1 MILIDVSQI
10 LFASATMSMK
20 NGKTDIGIVRHMTL
34 NSIKKYRK
42 DYFDEYGELVIC
54 CDGKHSWRREF
65 FPQYKAMRKS
75 GRETSSVDWSEIFE
89 MFNQLKRE
97 IKENFPYRVIE
108 VDTAEADDIIGT
120 LIIRQREEGEK
131 VLIVSSDKDFIQL
144 QREENV
150 SQYSPATKK
159 FLNGVDPQEYLKE
172 HILRGDKG
180 DGIPNVLSDDNVIV
194 DGIRQ
199 TPIRKKNLELWMN
212 GSLPSE
218 HTLRFER
225 NTELIDLRYTPW
237 NIQLKI
243 LEQKNTE
250 PIGNRDKLPEYF
262 KEHKLEVLEKHIND
276 F

>member
-20 NGKTDIGIVRHMTL
+20 NNKTDIGIVRHMTL

>member
-1 MILIDVSQI
+1 MILIDLSQI
-10 LFASATMSMK
+10 LFASASMSMK
-20 NGKTDIGIVRHMTL
+20 NGKVDINIIRHMTL
-34 NSIKKYRK
+34 NSLKKYRTEH
-42 DYFDEYGELVIC
+42 FDEYGELVIC

-75 GRETSSVDWSEIFE
+75 GRESSSVKWSEIFE
-89 MFNQLKRE
+89 MFNQLKEE
-97 IKENFPYRVIE
+97 IKENFPYRVIQ

-120 LIIRQREEGEK
+120 LVIRKREEGEK
-131 VLIVSSDKDFIQL
+131 TLIISSDKDFIQL
-144 QREENV
+144 QMNDNV
-150 SQYSPATKK
+150 FQYSPTTKK

-180 DGIPNVLSDDNVIV
+180 DGIPNVLSGDNAIV
-194 DGIRQ
+194 DRIRQ

-237 NIQLKI
+237 DIQNKI
-243 LEQKNTE
+243 LEQKNQE
-250 PIGNRDKLPEYF
+250 PIGNRNKLPAYF
-262 KEHKLEVLEKHIND
+262 TENNLEVLSNYIGD

>member
-20 NGKTDIGIVRHMTL
+20 NNKTDIGIVRHMTL

-120 LIIRQREEGEK
+120 LIIRQREKGEK
-131 VLIVSSDKDFIQL
+131 VLIISSDKDFIQL

>member
-120 LIIRQREEGEK
+120 LIIRQREKGEK
-131 VLIVSSDKDFIQL
+131 VLIISSDKDFIQL

-172 HILRGDKG
+172 HILRGDKS
-180 DGIPNVLSDDNVIV
+180 DGIPNVLSADDCIV
-194 DGIRQ
+194 SGIRQ
-199 TPIRKKNLELWMN
+199 VPLTKKNLKLWMN
-212 GSLPSE
+212 GSLPKE
-218 HTLRFER
+218 HAQRHER

>member
-1 MILIDVSQI
+1 MILIDMSQI
-10 LFASATMSMK
+10 LFAAASMSMK
-20 NGKTDIGIVRHMTL
+20 NGKADINIVRHMTL
-34 NSIKKYRK
+34 NSLKKYRK
-42 DYFDEYGELVIC
+42 EYFDEYGELVIC

-75 GRETSSVDWSEIFE
+75 GREASSVDWGEIFE

-150 SQYSPATKK
+150 FQYSPATKK

-180 DGIPNVLSDDNVIV
+180 DGIPNVLSGDNAIV
-194 DGIRQ
+194 DRIRQ

-237 NIQLKI
+237 DIQNKI
-243 LEQKNTE
+243 LEQKNQE
-250 PIGNRDKLPEYF
+250 PIGNRNLLPSYF
-262 KEHKLEVLEKHIND
+262 EEHKLEVLEKHIND

>member
-159 FLNGVDPQEYLKE
+159 FLNGVDPQEYLRE
-172 HILRGDKG
+172 HILRGDKS
-180 DGIPNVLSDDNVIV
+180 DGIPNVLSDDDCIV
-194 DGIRQ
+194 SGIRQ
-199 TPIRKKNLELWMN
+199 VPLTKKNLKLWMN
-212 GSLPSE
+212 GSLPKE
-218 HTLRFER
+218 HAQRHER

>member
-1 MILIDVSQI
+1 MILIDMSQI
-10 LFASATMSMK
+10 LFAAASMSMK
-20 NGKTDIGIVRHMTL
+20 NGKADINIVRHMTL
-34 NSIKKYRK
+34 NSLKKYRK
-42 DYFDEYGELVIC
+42 EYFDEYGELVIC

-75 GRETSSVDWSEIFE
+75 GREASSVDWGEIFE

-97 IKENFPYRVIE
+97 IKENFPYRVIQ

-150 SQYSPATKK
+150 FQYSPATKK

-180 DGIPNVLSDDNVIV
+180 DGIPNVLSGDNAIV
-194 DGIRQ
+194 DRIRQ

-237 NIQLKI
+237 DIQNKI
-243 LEQKNTE
+243 LEQKNQE
-250 PIGNRDKLPEYF
+250 PIGNRNLLPTYF
-262 KEHKLEVLEKHIND
+262 EEHKLEVLEKHIND

>member
-120 LIIRQREEGEK
+120 LIIRQREKGEK
-131 VLIVSSDKDFIQL
+131 VLIISSDKDFIQL

-243 LEQKNTE
+243 LEQKNIE

>member
-1 MILIDVSQI
+1 MILIDMSQI
-10 LFASATMSMK
+10 LFAAASMSMK
-20 NGKTDIGIVRHMTL
+20 NGKADINIVRHMTL
-34 NSIKKYRK
+34 NSLKKYRK
-42 DYFDEYGELVIC
+42 EYFDEYGELVIC

-75 GRETSSVDWSEIFE
+75 GREASSVDWGEIFQ

-150 SQYSPATKK
+150 FQYSPATKK

-180 DGIPNVLSDDNVIV
+180 DGIPNVLSGDNVIV

-237 NIQLKI
+237 DIQNKI
-243 LEQKNTE
+243 LEQKNQE
-250 PIGNRDKLPEYF
+250 PIGNRNLLPSYF
-262 KEHKLEVLEKHIND
+262 EEHKLEVLEKHIND

>member
-75 GRETSSVDWSEIFE
+75 GRETSSVDWSEIFG

-159 FLNGVDPQEYLKE
+159 FLNGVDPQEYLRE
-172 HILRGDKG
+172 HILRGDKS
-180 DGIPNVLSDDNVIV
+180 DGITNVLSDDDCIV
-194 DGIRQ
+194 SGIRQ
-199 TPIRKKNLELWMN
+199 VPLTKKNLKLWMN
-212 GSLPSE
+212 GSLPKE
-218 HTLRFER
+218 HAQRHER

>member
-1 MILIDVSQI
+1 MILIDMSQI
-10 LFASATMSMK
+10 LFAAASMSMK
-20 NGKTDIGIVRHMTL
+20 NGKADINIVRHMTL
-34 NSIKKYRK
+34 NSLKKYRK
-42 DYFDEYGELVIC
+42 EYFDEYGELVIC

-75 GRETSSVDWSEIFE
+75 GREASSVDWGEIFE

-120 LIIRQREEGEK
+120 LSIRQREEGEK

-150 SQYSPATKK
+150 FQYSPATKK

-180 DGIPNVLSDDNVIV
+180 DGIPNVLSGDNAIV
-194 DGIRQ
+194 DRIRQ

-237 NIQLKI
+237 DIQNKI
-243 LEQKNTE
+243 LEQKNQE
-250 PIGNRDKLPEYF
+250 PIGNRNLLPSYF
-262 KEHKLEVLEKHIND
+262 EEHKLEVLEKHIND

>member
-20 NGKTDIGIVRHMTL
+20 NNKTDIGIVRHMTL

-54 CDGKHSWRREF
+54 CDGKHSWRRKF

-120 LIIRQREEGEK
+120 LIIRQREKGEK
-131 VLIVSSDKDFIQL
+131 VLIISSDKDFIQL

>member
-1 MILIDVSQI
+1 MSQI
-10 LFASATMSMK
+10 LFAAASMSMK
-20 NGKTDIGIVRHMTL
+20 NGKADINIVRHMTL
-34 NSIKKYRK
+34 NSLKKYRK
-42 DYFDEYGELVIC
+42 EYFDEYGELVIC

-75 GRETSSVDWSEIFE
+75 GREASSVDWGEIFE

-120 LIIRQREEGEK
+120 LSIRQREEGEK

-150 SQYSPATKK
+150 FQYSPATKK

-180 DGIPNVLSDDNVIV
+180 DGIPNVLSGDNAIV
-194 DGIRQ
+194 DRIRQ

-237 NIQLKI
+237 DIQNKI
-243 LEQKNTE
+243 LEQKNQE
-250 PIGNRDKLPEYF
+250 PIGNRNLLPSYF
-262 KEHKLEVLEKHIND
+262 EEHKLEVLEKHIND

>member
-54 CDGKHSWRREF
+54 CDGKHSWRRKF

-120 LIIRQREEGEK
+120 LIIRQREKGEK
-131 VLIVSSDKDFIQL
+131 VLIISSDKDFIQL

>member
-1 MILIDVSQI
+1 MILIDMSQI
-10 LFASATMSMK
+10 LFAAASMSMK
-20 NGKTDIGIVRHMTL
+20 NGKADINIVRHMTL
-34 NSIKKYRK
+34 NSLKKYRK
-42 DYFDEYGELVIC
+42 EYFDEYGELVIC
-54 CDGKHSWRREF
+54 CDGKHSWRKEF

-75 GRETSSVDWSEIFE
+75 GREASSVDWGEIFQ

-150 SQYSPATKK
+150 FQYSPATKK

-180 DGIPNVLSDDNVIV
+180 DGIPNVLSGDNAIV
-194 DGIRQ
+194 DRIRQ

-237 NIQLKI
+237 DIQNKI
-243 LEQKNTE
+243 LEQKNQE
-250 PIGNRDKLPEYF
+250 PIGNRNLLPSYF
-262 KEHKLEVLEKHIND
+262 EEHKLEVLEKHIND

>member
-180 DGIPNVLSDDNVIV
+180 DGIPNVLSGDNVIV

-212 GSLPSE
+212 GWLPKE

-225 NTELIDLRYTPW
+225 NTELIDLRYTPQ
-237 NIQLKI
+237 NVQLKI

>member
-120 LIIRQREEGEK
+120 LIIRQREKGEK
-131 VLIVSSDKDFIQL
+131 VLIISSDKDFIQL

-212 GSLPSE
+212 GWLPKE

-225 NTELIDLRYTPW
+225 NTELIDLRYTPQ
-237 NIQLKI
+237 NVQLKI

>member
-1 MILIDVSQI
+1 MILIDMSQI
-10 LFASATMSMK
+10 LFAAASMSMK
-20 NGKTDIGIVRHMTL
+20 NGKADINIVRHMTL
-34 NSIKKYRK
+34 NSLKKYRK
-42 DYFDEYGELVIC
+42 EYFDEYGELVIC

-75 GRETSSVDWSEIFE
+75 GREASSVDWGEIFE

-97 IKENFPYRVIE
+97 IKENFPYRVIQ

-150 SQYSPATKK
+150 FQYSPATKK

-180 DGIPNVLSDDNVIV
+180 DGIPNVLSGDNAIV
-194 DGIRQ
+194 DRIRQ

-237 NIQLKI
+237 DIQNKI
-243 LEQKNTE
+243 LEQKNQE
-250 PIGNRDKLPEYF
+250 PIGNRNLLPSYF
-262 KEHKLEVLEKHIND
+262 EEHKLEVLEKHIND

>member
-225 NTELIDLRYTPW
+225 NTELIDLRYTPQ
-237 NIQLKI
+237 NVQLKI

>member
-20 NGKTDIGIVRHMTL
+20 NNKTDIGIVRHMTL

-120 LIIRQREEGEK
+120 LIIRQREKGEK
-131 VLIVSSDKDFIQL
+131 VLIISSDKDFIQL

-159 FLNGVDPQEYLKE
+159 FLNGVDPQEYLRE
-172 HILRGDKG
+172 HILRGDKS
-180 DGIPNVLSDDNVIV
+180 DGIPNVLSDDDCIV
-194 DGIRQ
+194 SGIRQ
-199 TPIRKKNLELWMN
+199 VPLTKKNLKLWMN
-212 GSLPSE
+212 GSLPKE
-218 HTLRFER
+218 HAQRHER

>member
-1 MILIDVSQI
+1 MILIDMSQI
-10 LFASATMSMK
+10 LFAAASMSMK
-20 NGKTDIGIVRHMTL
+20 NGKADINIVRHMTL
-34 NSIKKYRK
+34 NSLKKYRK
-42 DYFDEYGELVIC
+42 EYFDEYGELVIC

-75 GRETSSVDWSEIFE
+75 GREASSVDWGEIFE

-120 LIIRQREEGEK
+120 LSIRQREEGEK

-150 SQYSPATKK
+150 FQYSPATKK

-180 DGIPNVLSDDNVIV
+180 DGIPNVLSGDNAIV
-194 DGIRQ
+194 DRIRQ

-237 NIQLKI
+237 DIQNKI
-243 LEQKNTE
+243 LEQKNQE
-250 PIGNRDKLPEYF
+250 PIGNRNLLPTYF
-262 KEHKLEVLEKHIND
+262 EEHKLEVLEKHIND